1 MKVTCIKSV
10 TITSLGGQFE
20 EGMQYDIPAKD
31 ATAYAEYFKKDSTKK
46 KATTEAN
53 KEASTEENK

>member
-20 EGMQYDIPAKD
+20 EGMQYDVPAKD
-31 ATAYAEYFKKDSTKK
+31 ATAYAEYFKKDSSKK
-46 KATTEAN
+46 ESYYRGK
-53 KEASTEENK
+53 